1 MQVGQKIYSGH
12 HVGHKTAGHKFHG
25 NKFHSVNNKSSLPIL
40 ASSSDGNIYNSS
52 NSKEV
57 MKEPTGL
64 THININKKKSYLQ
77 IEKKVRKHSGSKDDN
92 YA

>member
-1 MQVGQKIYSGH
+1 MQTGQKIYSGH
-12 HVGHKTAGHKFHG
+12 HIGNKTHGYKFHG
-25 NKFHSVNNKSSLPIL
+25 NKFHSGNKSGLPVL

-52 NSKEV
+52 NSQEV

-64 THININKKKSYLQ
+64 VHHSFNKKKSYLQ
-77 IEKKVRKHSGSKDDN
+77 IEKKVRKRSGSKDDN

>member
-1 MQVGQKIYSGH
+1 MQVGQKLYSGH
-12 HVGHKTAGHKFHG
+12 HVGHKTSGSKFHG
-25 NKFHSVNNKSSLPIL
+25 NKFHSGNKSGLPVM

-52 NSKEV
+52 NSQEV

-64 THININKKKSYLQ
+64 VHHSMNKKKSYLQ

>member
-1 MQVGQKIYSGH
+1 MQVGQKIYSGN
-12 HVGHKTAGHKFHG
+12 HVGHKTVGSKFHG
-25 NKFHSVNNKSSLPIL
+25 NKFHSGNKSGLPVM

-52 NSKEV
+52 NSQEV

-64 THININKKKSYLQ
+64 VHHSMNKKKSYLQ
-77 IEKKVRKHSGSKDDN
+77 IEKKVRKQSGSRDDN